1 MAKVSERTVVKAALR
16 VLNVADLKVDSSYQR
31 EIKPGHR
38 RIMSEFNE
46 EAFGIPLVGEREDGS
61 LWIVD
66 GLQRITAIGKM
77 GRRQV
82 RAETFASNG
91 PEHEAAVF
99 KLVNMNRTKLKPLE
113 EYKALLTAHDDLAWQ
128 VENVVNACGFK
139 VSDGKTRMPKYVSCV
154 KVLMRSVRDY
164 GPDCIKFTLTTI
176 AECWPDDSLGTNNN
190 LIGGLV
196 SFWKRNEGLVDIEKM
211 TPRFRA
217 SSPLKILQAARQIN
231 LSNDANGAV
240 ADMLEKLMRRRKPKD
255 S

>member
-16 VLNVADLKVDSSYQR
+16 VLNVADLNVDPSYQR

-82 RAETFASNG
+82 RSETFASNG

-128 VENVVNACGFK
+128 VENTVNDCGFK
-139 VSDGKTRMPKYVSCV
+139 VSDGKTGMPKYVSCV
-154 KVLMRSVRDY
+154 KLLLRFTADY
-164 GPDCIKFTLTTI
+164 GTDCVKFALTTV
-176 AECWPDDSLGTNNN
+176 ANCWPEDTLGTHSNM
-190 LIGGLV
+190 IGGLML
-196 SFWKRNEGLVDIEKM
+196 FFNRQDGLVDVERM
-211 TPRFRA
+211 TPRFQA
-217 SSPLKILQAARQIN
+217 SSPLKILQAARQI
-231 LSNDANGAV
+231 SIANAPRDAV
-240 ADMLEKLMRRRKPKD
+240 ADVLEKLMRRRKPKT